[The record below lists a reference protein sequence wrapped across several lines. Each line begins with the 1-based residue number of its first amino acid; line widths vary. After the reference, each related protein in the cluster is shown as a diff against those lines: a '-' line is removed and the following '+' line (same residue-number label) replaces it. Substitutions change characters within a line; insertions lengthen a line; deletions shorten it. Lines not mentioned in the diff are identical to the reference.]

1 MQTSTKKA
9 KVNTVST
16 LFKTKTPR
24 DNKYIEWIRSLSC
37 CICGYPAPSDPHHS
51 ESGGKGIK
59 GSDYSCL
66 PFCHKH
72 HALLHNNGKDSF
84 CKDNTI
90 DLKEMVLYFNKRYM
104 EKNRA

>member
-24 DNKYIEWIRSLSC
+24 DKKYIEWIRSLSC
-37 CICGYPAPSDPHHS
+37 CVCGYFPPSDPHHS

-66 PFCHKH
+66 PLCHTCH
-72 HALLHNNGKDSF
+72 QLIHNKGKDTF
-84 CKDNTI
+84 CKEHSL
-90 DLKEMVLYFNKRYM
+90 DLKETCDSLNEVYNEQKR
-104 EKNRA
+104 A